1 MVQSQGVLED
11 FPKICNNAGKI
22 KDFEKDT
29 GPPQDLDEI
38 QNSPMPMNGG
48 LHIGSR
54 HCLMFFVAGIASAA
68 ST

>member
-1 MVQSQGVLED
+1 MTESGFFLED

-22 KDFEKDT
+22 KDFEKDA
-29 GPPQDLDEI
+29 GPSQDLDEI
-38 QNSPMPMNGG
+38 QHSPMPMNGG

-54 HCLMFFVAGIASAA
+54 HCLMVFVAGIASAA